1 MEISGLVRVAA
12 IYSVGL
18 HDMSR
23 CMQEFMRNHPK
34 AKVRLEYLHPN
45 KVHNAVLNAEVDLGI
60 VSYPVASPDLN
71 VIPLRSEKMVV
82 VCQPQHP
89 LTRHNAVTAEH
100 LQGEDFVGFDRDLSI
115 RKEIERQFRQR
126 GVSVRV
132 VMEFDNIETIK
143 QAVQIGAG
151 ISILPEPTVRAETK
165 AGTLAAIR
173 LIAPELKRPI
183 GIIHRQRK
191 VFTPTVGKFVEL
203 LQQSQKNV
211 AEEP

>member
-1 MEISGLVRVAA
+1 
-12 IYSVGL
+12 
-18 HDMSR
+18 
-23 CMQEFMRNHPK
+23 
-34 AKVRLEYLHPN
+34 VRLEYQHPN
-45 KVHNAVLNAEVDLGI
+45 KVYAAVLNSEVDLGI
-60 VSYPVASPDLN
+60 VSYPMASPDLN
-71 VIPLRSEKMVV
+71 VIPLRSERMVV
-82 VCQPQHP
+82 VCPPQHQ
-89 LTRHNAVTAEH
+89 LTKHNAVTAEH

-165 AGTLAAIR
+165 AGSLVAIR
-173 LIAPELKRPI
+173 LIAPELRRPI
-183 GIIHRQRK
+183 GIIYRQRK

-211 AEEP
+211 VEES